1 MPKFWLLLGNCTTD
15 QVEAV
20 FRARFA
26 EIEAFDRNP
35 SVDTLALS

>member
-1 MPKFWLLLGNCTTD
+1 MLLGNCTTA

-20 FRARFA
+20 FRSRFA

-35 SVDTLALS
+35 TVGTLALS